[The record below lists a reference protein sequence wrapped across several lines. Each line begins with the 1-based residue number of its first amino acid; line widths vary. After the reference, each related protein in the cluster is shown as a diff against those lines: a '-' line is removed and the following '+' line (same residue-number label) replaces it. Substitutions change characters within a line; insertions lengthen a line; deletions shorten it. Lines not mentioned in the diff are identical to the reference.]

1 MLWDIWDYGYIGLTI
16 LTILLLG
23 QTSMASPADL
33 SKVIDNMK
41 RAKASLDRAVSD
53 ASKHSATLDSFDAR
67 LDLNNETMNKLDEYE
82 KMMAS
87 MDLGSNGGPALD
99 ATFPSSTEGSS
110 DLTSHST
117 KGVGKIGT

>member
-1 MLWDIWDYGYIGLTI
+1 MPWDIWDYGYLGFSILIVLALIGI
-16 LTILLLG
+16 D
-23 QTSMASPADL
+23 MASPADL
-33 SKVIDNMK
+33 SKVIENMK

-53 ASKHSATLDSFDAR
+53 AAKHATTLDSFDAR

-99 ATFPSSTEGSS
+99 ATFPSSVEGSS